1 MEFAT
6 QSVVIFHVGMII
18 MTADG
23 VHKAASGKCKV
34 MVYASRSATYINV
47 IMITMIVL
55 VIPVL
60 LDVQMINSTT
70 KSVTLS
76 AIMRIATMI
85 MKAVCAILD
94 AGSQLEAYQPVS
106 LLVILKAATG
116 MMTNV

>member
-6 QSVVIFHVGMII
+6 QSVVMIHVGMII

-34 MVYASRSATYINV
+34 MVYASWSATYMNV
-47 IMITMIVL
+47 IMIAMIVMNL
-55 VIPVL
+55 TVL

-70 KSVTLS
+70 KSVTKI
-76 AIMRIATMI
+76 AIMRIASMI
-85 MKAVCAILD
+85 MEAVCAVLD
-94 AGSQLEAYQPVS
+94 AGSQLEAYQHAS

-116 MMTNV
+116 MMANV